1 MADTE
6 MIQIIHTIRDFLEL
20 LLLVFIWR
28 DGKGMLRS
36 SLNMETMYEKWF
48 KERQEEREARKE
60 SARKARETKA
70 AKTIDMPKE

>member
-1 MADTE
+1 